1 MAPPVSSTKVP
12 WSGSRAHTFFAIVF
26 SSLSLAHVERWPE
39 CRAKWNEGIWP
50 RRPNQLTRD
59 HFERPPLRPQRE
71 RERERYSIMGL
82 QGRVTDSS
90 TFRYLILSTELGV
103 LFETSRHNNH

>member
-1 MAPPVSSTKVP
+1 MSPGRNAAR
-12 WSGSRAHTFFAIVF
+12 SGTRGFG
-26 SSLSLAHVERWPE
+26 LGGPQLA
-39 CRAKWNEGIWP
+39 
-50 RRPNQLTRD
+50 RD